1 MMLSQWR
8 ASLVAGLGL
17 AILPVAKADYAIVVG
32 VEAYAPLV
40 AASTLK
46 GCMNDANGIAE
57 VLRQQSFKV
66 TLLTNATATRE
77 GILKA
82 LADAKTSVKA
92 TEKFVFY
99 FAGHG
104 RKAPKFA
111 LMPSDATI
119 SGNDIEPKTLNDAIL
134 AIPAKSRTVLL
145 DSCFSGGM
153 AAGEMSRSAD
163 GFTSRF
169 FDGEQDRSI
178 RIGPPKGQG
187 SSSNTPVK
195 LGNAPG
201 ICYYTASLDS
211 EQALEATMDDGKR
224 HGLFTYGLI
233 KNLKN
238 GKLWSEVHNDV
249 KKQIGKKLENSG
261 RTQNPMIST
270 QYMPTDALDN
280 AKKATPKPPPGKT
293 LLDVWNLDN
302 PNQEK
307 VALKLKPDQDIQE
320 AGKQL
325 SLEVKVGQE
334 GYLIIL
340 GQVGGKFYQFYPLG
354 GTRAS
359 EARVRKGTINFPSGQ
374 EKLFFDSFGADH
386 VKAMLFSTP
395 EKAEAVMAAM
405 LATGGS
411 PKDLDLKADAE
422 SKDVPFTSRISAA
435 VSDSLLGGSRLKDLP
450 ALIKKVMAQ
459 KDDPS
464 KFIVTRLRA
473 AASGYDKGENWVN
486 GYDSNEEPSIADRET
501 FITLLNLAIQA
512 GPLYDASA
520 LSGVKLSNELKKAA
534 QNAPSGEKLWKLNRD
549 LLRAIYPAEVQAD
562 ETTK

>member
-1 MMLSQWR
+1 MRNRWR
-8 ASLVAGLGL
+8 ASFAAGLAL
-17 AILPVAKADYAIVVG
+17 AILPVVRADQAVVVG
-32 VEAYAPLV
+32 VQEYAPLV

-46 GCMNDANGIAE
+46 GCINDAESIAE
-57 VLRQQSFKV
+57 VLRQQGFKV
-66 TLLTNATATRE
+66 TLLTNSTATKD

-82 LADAKTSVKA
+82 LASSKSSMKSN
-92 TEKFVFY
+92 ERFVFY

-104 RKAPKFA
+104 RKAPRFA

-153 AAGEMSRSAD
+153 AAGEMSRATDD
-163 GFTSRF
+163 GFASRF

-178 RIGPPKGQG
+178 RIGPPKSQG

-195 LGNAPG
+195 LGNVPG

-249 KKQIGKKLENSG
+249 KKQIGKRLENSG

-270 QYMPTDALDN
+270 QFMPTDALEN
-280 AKKATPKPPPGKT
+280 SPKTAPQPPPGKT

-302 PNQEK
+302 PNQDK
-307 VALKLKPDQDIQE
+307 VSLKLKPDQDIQE
-320 AGKQL
+320 AGRQL
-325 SLEVKVGQE
+325 SLEVKVGQD
-334 GYLIIL
+334 GYLLIL
-340 GQVGGKFYQFYPLG
+340 GQVGDKFYQFYPLG
-354 GTRAS
+354 GTRGS
-359 EARVRKGTINFPSGQ
+359 EARVRKGTINFPGAN
-374 EKLFFDSFGADH
+374 EKLFFDTFGADH

-395 EKAEAVMAAM
+395 EKAEAVMSAM
-405 LATGGS
+405 LATGGQ
-411 PKDLDLKADAE
+411 PKDLDLKANDA
-422 SKDVPFTSRISAA
+422 KDVPFTSRISAA
-435 VSDSLLGGSRLKDLP
+435 VADSLIGGSRLADLP
-450 ALIKKVMAQ
+450 GLIKKVMAQ
-459 KDDPS
+459 ADDPA
-464 KFIVTRLRA
+464 KFLVSRMRA
-473 AASGYDKGENWVN
+473 AATGYDKGENWLI
-486 GYDSNEEPSIADRET
+486 GYDPSQEPSISDRET

-512 GPLYDASA
+512 GPLYDQSA
-520 LSGVKLSNELKKAA
+520 LSGVKLNDVLKKAA
-534 QNAPSGEKLWKLNRD
+534 QNPPAGDKLWKINRD
-549 LLRAIYPAEVQAD
+549 ILKAIYPKEVNAD
-562 ETTK
+562 APTK